1 VLTQIQQVK
10 QWRTLAS
17 CGPIYE
23 KLLGAIATEEF
34 GTTVRDSVMSVT
46 AGARRIY
53 LYEATGRIESNLQYV
68 HCEPGLIDLLPLY
81 TKSYMPLD
89 PVHDAYRAAPECS
102 DIAFQR
108 IRPSDIASP
117 GFRRRFFDDGGI
129 VERLSIVQRG
139 VDSWRGLNVV
149 RHETD
154 GYFSDEEITSLIN
167 IAWLV
172 LPMLP
177 LNRDRAGS
185 VQQLTVPQL
194 EDRFETRFPAL
205 TRRERQVCARAAI
218 GMTVEATALDLQIRK
233 TSVLTYRQR
242 AYGRLNVTSPYQLC
256 SLVSH

>member
-1 VLTQIQQVK
+1 MTQIQQIK
-10 QWRTLAS
+10 QWRSLAS

-23 KLLGAIATEEF
+23 KLLRVIATEEF
-34 GTTVRDSVMSVT
+34 GSTVRDAVLAVT

-53 LYEATGRIESNLQYV
+53 LYEATGRVESSLQYF

-89 PVHDAYRAAPECS
+89 PVYDAYKAAPECS

-108 IRPSDIASP
+108 IRPSDIASA
-117 GFRRRFFDDGGI
+117 GFRRRFFDDAGI

-139 VDSWRGLNVV
+139 ADSWRGMNVV

-177 LNRDRAGS
+177 LNRDRGAAA
-185 VQQLTVPQL
+185 QRLTVSQF
-194 EDRFETRFPAL
+194 EDRFASRFPTL
-205 TRRERQVCARAAI
+205 TPRECQVCARAAI
-218 GMTVEATALDLQIRK
+218 GMTVEATALDLAIRK

-242 AYGRLNVTSPYQLC
+242 AYARLNVTSPFQLC